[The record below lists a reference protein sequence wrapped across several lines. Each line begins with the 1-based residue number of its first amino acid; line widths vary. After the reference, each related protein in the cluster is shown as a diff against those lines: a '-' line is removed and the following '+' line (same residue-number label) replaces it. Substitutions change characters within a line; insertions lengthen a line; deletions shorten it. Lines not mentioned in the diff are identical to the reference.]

1 VSLYQS
7 GEFGLVNTA
16 TQIDVAPDMLR
27 RWIRDLKESET
38 SLDINERERLRSAE
52 RELRLLREENEILK
66 KAVSFFAVET
76 TRNKL

>member
-1 VSLYQS
+1 MSLYQS